1 MLGDKVNILLEQ
13 FLEIER
19 KLGLIL
25 HKLRNVRT
33 AVVEIKMH
41 EEIILIE
48 GIFYLSPENL
58 AD

>member
-19 KLGLIL
+19 KLGHIL
-25 HKLRNVRT
+25 HELRNVRT

-48 GIFYLSPENL
+48 GILI
-58 AD
+58 